1 MKGKRIM
8 EKTVKITK
16 KDNFTEIVNVLET
29 AGRTDLADV
38 IKHEIEL
45 LDAKSSKAKARA
57 AEKKA
62 ENDALTDIVISVLGE
77 DFETI
82 PAITDKVIEVDET
95 ATVSKVQYR
104 LVQLVKSGAAESSE
118 IKVSDGTKS
127 RTLKGYE
134 KVIGD

>member
-1 MKGKRIM
+1 MTETAK
-8 EKTVKITK
+8 KITK
-16 KDNFTEIVNVLET
+16 KENFVEIVNVLEN
-29 AGRTDLADV
+29 AGREDLAAV

-82 PAITDKVIEVDET
+82 PAITNKVIEVDET

-104 LVQLVKSGAAESSE
+104 LVQLVKSGAAESSD

-127 RTLKGYE
+127 RTLKGYK
-134 KVIGD
+134 KVISD

>member
-1 MKGKRIM
+1 M
-8 EKTVKITK
+8 EKKITK
-16 KDNFTEIVNVLET
+16 RDNFNAIIEVLT
-29 AGRTDLADV
+29 DAGREDLAKV
-38 IKHEIEL
+38 IEHEIEL
-45 LDAKSSKAKARA
+45 LDAKSSKAKART

-82 PAITDKVIEVDET
+82 PAITNKVIEVDET

-104 LVQLVKSGAAESSE
+104 LVQLVKSGVAESSE

-127 RTLKGYE
+127 RTLKGYK

>member
-1 MKGKRIM
+1 M
-8 EKTVKITK
+8 EKKITK
-16 KDNFTEIVNVLET
+16 RDNFNAIIEVLT
-29 AGRTDLADV
+29 DAGREDLANV

-62 ENDALTDIVISVLGE
+62 ENDALTDIVFSVLGE

-82 PAITDKVIEVDET
+82 PAITDKVLEADET

-104 LVQLVKSGAAESSE
+104 LVQLTKSGMAESSD
-118 IKVSDGTKS
+118 IKVSDGTKT
-127 RTLKGYE
+127 RTLKGYK
-134 KVIGD
+134 KVVSD

>member
-1 MKGKRIM
+1 M
-8 EKTVKITK
+8 EKKVTK
-16 KDNFTEIVNVLET
+16 RENFEAIIAVLNE
-29 AGRTDLADV
+29 AGREDLAKV
-38 IKHEIEL
+38 VAHEIEL
-45 LDAKSSKAKARA
+45 LDAKSLKAKARA

-82 PAITDKVIEVDET
+82 PAITNKVIEVDET

-104 LVQLVKSGAAESSE
+104 LVQLVKSGVAESSE

-127 RTLKGYE
+127 RTLKGY
-134 KVIGD
+134 KKAISD

>member
-1 MKGKRIM
+1 M
-8 EKTVKITK
+8 EKKVTK
-16 KDNFTEIVNVLET
+16 RENFEAIIAVLND
-29 AGRTDLADV
+29 AGREDLAKV
-38 IKHEIEL
+38 VAHEIEL
-45 LDAKSSKAKARA
+45 LDAKSLKAKARA

-82 PAITDKVIEVDET
+82 PAITNKVIEVDET

-104 LVQLVKSGAAESSE
+104 LVQLVKSGVAESSE

-127 RTLKGYE
+127 RTLKGY
-134 KVIGD
+134 KKAISD

>member
-1 MKGKRIM
+1 M

-16 KDNFTEIVNVLET
+16 KDNFTAIVEVLET

-38 IKHEIEL
+38 VRHEIEL

-62 ENDALTDIVISVLGE
+62 ENDALADIVISVLGE

-82 PAITDKVIEVDET
+82 PAITEKVVEVDET

-104 LVQLVKSGAAESSE
+104 LVQLVKSGMAESSDV
-118 IKVSDGTKS
+118 KVSDGTKT
-127 RTLKGYE
+127 RTLKGY
-134 KVIGD
+134 KKTVSD

>member
-1 MKGKRIM
+1 MAT
-8 EKTVKITK
+8 EKKITK
-16 KDNFTEIVNVLET
+16 KDNFIAIVNILEA
-29 AGRTDLADV
+29 AGHTDLADV

-45 LDAKSSKAKARA
+45 MDAKSSKAKARA

-118 IKVSDGTKS
+118 IKVSDGTKT
-127 RTLKGYE
+127 RTLKGYK
-134 KVIGD
+134 KVVSD